1 MTLRRDSGFTL
12 VEVVVALSVL
22 SLIML
27 ATITALRTFANT
39 QVSLDRMMSRVDEVR
54 SVSTLLRDL
63 VGSAAHGA
71 GGSGGLTL
79 GGGPMDSAWFGGTA
93 AELVFKANIMFGEN
107 FGGQYLLRIAREEGD
122 LVLRWQ
128 ESRGDDRNARWHETP
143 SRVVVRGLQEFEV
156 AYRPA
161 RGEEWVSEWQPGR
174 MLPAALRLRLRSRDR
189 YWPELIMGV
198 QR

>member
-1 MTLRRDSGFTL
+1 MTLRRSSGFTL
-12 VEVVVALSVL
+12 VEVVVALAVL

-63 VGSAAHGA
+63 VDSTARGS
-71 GGSGGLTL
+71 GGSDGLTL
-79 GGGPMDSAWFGGTA
+79 GGGPTDSAFFGGTA

-107 FGGQYLLRIAREEGD
+107 FGGQYLLRLAREEDD

-128 ESRGDDRNARWHETP
+128 ESRGDDRNARWGETP
-143 SRVVVRGLQEFEV
+143 SRVMVRGLQDFEV
-156 AYRPA
+156 AYRPKH
-161 RGEEWVSEWQPGR
+161 GEGWVSELQPGGAV
-174 MLPAALRLRLRSRDR
+174 PAALRLRLRSRDR
-189 YWPELIMGV
+189 FWPELIMGV